1 MAGRGRFLKRGRGVV
16 KGVVLRVLVRLKVR
30 LPGGGRG
37 GSRPALAEE
46 IIQMRPPEVHET
58 LKNAR
63 HKSPLLTDALVC
75 CVS

>member
-1 MAGRGRFLKRGRGVV
+1 MTSRGRFLKRWSGMV
-16 KGVVLRVLVRLKVR
+16 KSVIIRVLVRLKVR

-37 GSRPALAEE
+37 AARPVLTEE
-46 IIQMRPPEVHET
+46 IVQMRSPQLREA

-63 HKSPLLTDALVC
+63 HRSPLLTAALVC